1 MGEPGTL
8 WPVSARS
15 THKLKP
21 SLPPADALDAPRL
34 LRLLHRHGGREYV
47 ATLYFGAE
55 AKGEYRLTARG
66 SHIRAQ
72 GPSGTVSELDADGFT
87 GLFGRYHFAQVQ
99 PSGVLTDLGPL
110 FG

>member
-1 MGEPGTL
+1 MAVGG
-8 WPVSARS
+8 
-15 THKLKP
+15 P
-21 SLPPADALDAPRL
+21 SNLAGGFAD
-34 LRLLHRHGGREYV
+34 GGREYV

-66 SHIRAQ
+66 ERVRAQ
-72 GPSGTVSELDADGFT
+72 GPSGTVSELGGAEFT
-87 GLFGRYHFAQVQ
+87 GLFGRNHFADVQ

>member
-1 MGEPGTL
+1 M
-8 WPVSARS
+8 SARS
-15 THKLKP
+15 VRTLNP

-34 LRLLHRHGGREYV
+34 LKLLHRHGGREYV

-66 SHIRAQ
+66 ERVRAQ
-72 GPSGTVSELDADGFT
+72 GPSGTVSEVDGEGFA
-87 GLFGRYHFAQVQ
+87 GLFGRYHFAGVR